1 MSAHGLELAYAV
13 RVVEPR
19 EAVRGDAPIR
29 RDRDAVEICAIGPRP
44 HDVAVALH
52 GYARRLE
59 RAAMCLDARRHVGL
73 AHGAELET
81 VRNERWREIVELTR
95 EMEKER
101 LVVGAPLE
109 SSALQRRDGVLIDI
123 EGVGLG
129 RPGPLEHAVEQL
141 GPVGMD
147 AEIEHAAF
155 EQPAVRSHP
164 ALFLPEARLPE
175 RLAAR
180 VLKALPR

>member
-1 MSAHGLELAYAV
+1 MSADWFELAYAV
-13 RVVEPR
+13 PVVEPR

-52 GYARRLE
+52 GYARGLE
-59 RAAMCLDARRHVGL
+59 RAAMCLDARRDVDL

-81 VRNERWREIVELTR
+81 ARNEWWREIVELTR

-101 LVVGAPLE
+101 LVVGAALE
-109 SSALQRRDGVLIDI
+109 SSALQRRN
-123 EGVGLG
+123 GVGLG
-129 RPGPLEHAVEQL
+129 RLGPLEHAVEQL

-180 VLKALPR
+180 VLKA